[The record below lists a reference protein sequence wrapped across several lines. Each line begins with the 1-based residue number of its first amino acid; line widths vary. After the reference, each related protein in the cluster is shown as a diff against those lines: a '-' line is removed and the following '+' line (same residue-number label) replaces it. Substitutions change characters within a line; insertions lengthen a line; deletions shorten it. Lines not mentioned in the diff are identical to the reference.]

1 MVQKAASNAKRST
14 DKEVTNTVTNSKRSR
29 AVAVVQS
36 EDDESDDVVEE
47 KPMESKKNEAN
58 LNERQTRLK
67 EAKETNRL
75 RYC

>member
-67 EAKETNRL
+67 EAKEANR
-75 RYC
+75 